1 MAGGCEPCTAIV
13 LAHAQHAQTGA
24 VLTAQVFAE
33 LSGVLTDV
41 GRLIDQPL
49 WIPLGVPTS

>member
-41 GRLIDQPL
+41 GGLIDRPL